1 MCVSLLPPS
10 QRKKRLQQ
18 EMTEALSQEERQ
30 QLQRQINGTEEGM
43 QTWKRWIEEYQRYI
57 KSNEESLHLLE
68 KEEEEGVLYHYS
80 SKLSQTKQTIN
91 YVYIPLMIHGH
102 RLWWCSFI
110 T

>member
-18 EMTEALSQEERQ
+18 EMTAVSSQEERHK
-30 QLQRQINGTEEGM
+30 LQRQINDTEERM
-43 QTWKRWIEEYQRYI
+43 QRWKQKIEQWQGFI
-57 KSNEESLHLLE
+57 KFYEESLHRLE

-91 YVYIPLMIHGH
+91 YVSH
-102 RLWWCSFI
+102 
-110 T
+110 

>member
-10 QRKKRLQQ
+10 QKKRLQQ
-18 EMTEALSQEERQ
+18 EMTAVSSQEGRQ
-30 QLQRQINGTEEGM
+30 QLQRQINDTEESM
-43 QTWKRWIEEYQRYI
+43 QQWKRGLEQFQRTI
-57 KSNEESLHLLE
+57 KSLEESLHRLE

-91 YVYIPLMIHGH
+91 YVSTDDT
-102 RLWWCSFI
+102 W